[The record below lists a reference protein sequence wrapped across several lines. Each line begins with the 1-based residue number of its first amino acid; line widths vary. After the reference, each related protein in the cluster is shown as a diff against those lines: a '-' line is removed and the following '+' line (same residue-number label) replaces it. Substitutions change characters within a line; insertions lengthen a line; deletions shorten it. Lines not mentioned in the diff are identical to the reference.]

1 METPILII
9 LVLSWLITA
18 ITLRFKCRQ
27 NQVYNII
34 IDNKRAKLKQ
44 KKSVSKVQ
52 HNKGTYNQ
60 KKEGETIKLNLNQS

>member
-34 IDNKRAKLKQ
+34 IDDKRAKTKLKKGGTVQ
-44 KKSVSKVQ
+44 KIKK
-52 HNKGTYNQ
+52 
-60 KKEGETIKLNLNQS
+60 KKE

>member
-34 IDNKRAKLKQ
+34 IDDKRAKTKLKKGGTVQ
-44 KKSVSKVQ
+44 K
-52 HNKGTYNQ
+52 
-60 KKEGETIKLNLNQS
+60 I